1 MYKKNINI
9 ERVRERV
16 NWVLDCYFLLT
27 CSFTSGNKFLYK
39 EAGVPWP
46 PLRWLKPNAHQNG
59 QLHKNGQAA
68 KAYRDG
74 VVNSLTDHEG
84 KPLFGKQ
91 IARLVWIST
100 HSTSRTCCMSREAVP
115 LRRGWPVGASHL
127 LPGTHRTRHR
137 ERGLLREPCR
147 RAAAVVAIQKDL
159 LQSSGAG
166 AAETWR
172 PFELT
177 AGQLLDS
184 TLRTD
189 RLPWKGWE
197 GLSHI
202 AAVAASA
209 CRIPHRIGCP
219 MWACQIHRPA
229 NANKIPHCSTSVRS
243 QRGNQLHT

>member
-74 VVNSLTDHEG
+74 VVISLTDHEG

-91 IARLVWIST
+91 IARLV
-100 HSTSRTCCMSREAVP
+100 
-115 LRRGWPVGASHL
+115 
-127 LPGTHRTRHR
+127 
-137 ERGLLREPCR
+137 
-147 RAAAVVAIQKDL
+147 
-159 LQSSGAG
+159 
-166 AAETWR
+166 
-172 PFELT
+172 
-177 AGQLLDS
+177 
-184 TLRTD
+184 
-189 RLPWKGWE
+189 
-197 GLSHI
+197 
-202 AAVAASA
+202 
-209 CRIPHRIGCP
+209 
-219 MWACQIHRPA
+219 
-229 NANKIPHCSTSVRS
+229 
-243 QRGNQLHT
+243 